1 MGDRRLQTA
10 DTLASSPPVLD
21 VHAFLRLGG
30 FSLDI
35 EMTLSPRFV
44 ALFGPSGCG
53 KTTTLKVIAGLLRP
67 ERGRITLG
75 DTCLFDAE
83 RGCCLPAE
91 RRGIGLVF
99 QDARLFPH
107 LSVEE
112 NLRFAMKYVPPA
124 ERRFGLEQVIDALK
138 LQALLARRPR
148 SLSGGETQR
157 VAIGRMLLA
166 NPKILLLDE
175 PMAALDIP
183 TRLHLLTELRDI
195 HERFQLPMLYVS
207 HDLATVLNIADEVM
221 LMRAGRI
228 IRQGDPETVLA
239 DYVSTDLIATE
250 TVRNIIHARIERHD
264 DLRGTTAIR
273 TNGVTFVLPR
283 IRREPGQPL
292 KLELP
297 ATEIILATV
306 RPEQISARNILRGTV
321 RKIMQI
327 GNRTL
332 VRVDAGL
339 LLTVE
344 IVEATVQAL
353 QLAEGREVYLIIK
366 ATAFRLL
373 N

>member
-1 MGDRRLQTA
+1 MQAHQPPNSRE
-10 DTLASSPPVLD
+10 PVLG
-21 VHAFLRLGG
+21 VRAFLRLGA

-35 EMTLSPRFV
+35 GFSIGARFT

-67 ERGRITLG
+67 ERGHIRLNG
-75 DTCLFDAE
+75 RCLFDSE
-83 RGCCLPAE
+83 RDCDLPPE
-91 RRGIGLVF
+91 QRGVGLVF

-107 LSVEE
+107 MTVEE
-112 NLRFAMKYVPPA
+112 NLRFALKYI
-124 ERRFGLEQVIDALK
+124 RQGQQRFDFDEVVRALQ
-138 LQALLARRPR
+138 LQPLLTRKPR

-166 NPKILLLDE
+166 APDILLLDE

-195 HERFQLPMLYVS
+195 HERFRLPMLYVS
-207 HDLATVLNIADEVM
+207 HDLATVLNIADEVL
-221 LMRAGRI
+221 LMQKGRI
-228 IRQGDPETVLA
+228 TGQGAPETVLA
-239 DYVSTDLIATE
+239 DYISTGLLATE
-250 TVRNIIHARIERHD
+250 TVRNIIHGHVVRHD
-264 DLRGTTAIR
+264 DALGTTTIR
-273 TNGVTFVLPR
+273 ANGIELVLPR
-283 IRREPGQPL
+283 VQRAPEQAI

-297 ATEIILATV
+297 ASEIILATV
-306 RPEQISARNILRGTV
+306 QPQQISARNVLRGTV
-321 RKIMQI
+321 RNILQI

-339 LLTVE
+339 MLTVE

-353 QLAEGREVYLIIK
+353 NLKEGCDVFMIIK